1 MKNII
6 DTTSLKAKPVTTAT
20 VAHANAVRAALRVR
34 SRRKPDTV
42 PIRRSE
48 CSQPGRKV
56 TDQVDVGFFSGNTV
70 TSQHTGR
77 HVRGHVGMAPV
88 MNVIARSRRACVWTV
103 GALVTAALASAGVAF
118 AVIGS
123 GGSTSAPACEVTIDA
138 HRYTLDREQVSNAL
152 VITAAASELGMA
164 HHAVT
169 VAIAAGLQESG
180 LHNVD
185 HGDRDSI
192 GIFQQRPSQGWG
204 TPSELLQPGYAARA
218 FLSRLAQ
225 IADWESLPVTVA
237 AQRVQRSATPNAY
250 ASWEAEARTIAQATT
265 GEVTGALHCTAP

>member
-1 MKNII
+1 
-6 DTTSLKAKPVTTAT
+6 
-20 VAHANAVRAALRVR
+20 
-34 SRRKPDTV
+34 
-42 PIRRSE
+42 
-48 CSQPGRKV
+48 
-56 TDQVDVGFFSGNTV
+56 
-70 TSQHTGR
+70 
-77 HVRGHVGMAPV
+77 MAPV
-88 MNVIARSRRACVWTV
+88 MNVITRSRRACVWTV
-103 GALVTAALASAGVAF
+103 GALVAAALASAGVAF

-123 GGSTSAPACEVTIDA
+123 GGSTGAPACEVTIGA

-225 IADWESLPVTVA
+225 IGGWESLPVTVA

>member
-1 MKNII
+1 M
-6 DTTSLKAKPVTTAT
+6 
-20 VAHANAVRAALRVR
+20 
-34 SRRKPDTV
+34 
-42 PIRRSE
+42 
-48 CSQPGRKV
+48 

-70 TSQHTGR
+70 MSQHTGR
-77 HVRGHVGMAPV
+77 HVRVPVGMAPV
-88 MNVIARSRRACVWTV
+88 MNVIMRSRRACVWTV

-123 GGSTSAPACEVTIDA
+123 GGSTGAPACEVTIGA

-225 IADWESLPVTVA
+225 IAGWESLPVTVA

-250 ASWEAEARTIAQATT
+250 ASWEAEARTIARATT